1 MTNNINI
8 HFEVAIEGLC
18 QKFKDFNEARDEYYA
33 LKDCGFY
40 CAVFRKV
47 ADDNKQ
53 TADWNDRACC
63 FIG

>member
-33 LKDCGFY
+33 LKECGFY
-40 CAVFRKV
+40 CAVFYKV
-47 ADDNKQ
+47 ADNKQ
-53 TADWNDRACC
+53 TAYWNDRACC